1 MAAMKKTEESLRKLK
16 KGKKSTFSLFG
27 NSQTDDSRDEERIQ
41 AQMILDVE
49 AFGKEAQ
56 SLGIELEQNEHY
68 AILKNIVLVHDR
80 KFPIFVF
87 NSSDLFYSQKMHHEF
102 DMFRSRYGQGS
113 GVLNDMRRPDLYHTV
128 DQQIVLNEVDTM
140 GLRFMKSAK

>member
-1 MAAMKKTEESLRKLK
+1 MKKTEESLRKLK
-16 KGKKSTFSLFG
+16 KGKKATFSLFG

-87 NSSDLFYSQKMHHEF
+87 NSKLLILLSEDAS
-102 DMFRSRYGQGS
+102 
-113 GVLNDMRRPDLYHTV
+113 
-128 DQQIVLNEVDTM
+128 
-140 GLRFMKSAK
+140 